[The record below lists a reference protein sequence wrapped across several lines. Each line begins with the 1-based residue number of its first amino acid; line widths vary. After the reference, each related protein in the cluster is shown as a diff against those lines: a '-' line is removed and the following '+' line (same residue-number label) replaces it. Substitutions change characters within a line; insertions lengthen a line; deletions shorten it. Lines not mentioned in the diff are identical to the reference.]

1 MNSRTHAP
9 HTAHPASQPAPE
21 QVHFHR
27 RRTEREQEIGLLQEE
42 TDLSLERLYLFVDAT
57 LLYLQEDDKSPRAS
71 QIGTHLV
78 LGLQDLQ
85 DCIASERNV
94 FVNESEGKTL

>member
-9 HTAHPASQPAPE
+9 YTAQPAPQTAPK
-21 QVHFHR
+21 QVHFPR
-27 RRTEREQEIGLLQEE
+27 PRTEKEQEIGALQEE
-42 TDLSLERLYLFVDAT
+42 TDLSLERLFLFVDAT
-57 LLYLQEDDKSPRAS
+57 LLFLQEEKSPRAT

-85 DCIASERNV
+85 DCIAFERN
-94 FVNESEGKTL
+94 FFEKESEEETL